1 MLRTLSLAEVGLV
14 VSNDGNMFQ
23 TVLADNKEVRPATLM
38 ATEKK
43 FLVEVE
49 LKYQA
54 VIENKKSDE
63 VTAYVSCVQNRNNN
77 ELSSSVIVA
86 FYLTG
91 HLRPV
96 KFLSNLTVS

>member
-38 ATEKK
+38 ATEK